1 MQIDTN
7 RLSWF
12 DVSNDVKEL
21 LILATQTWDNT
32 EASDSYIQ
40 QALAKTEENTGVLV
54 AAYRYF
60 YYKNNYV
67 LALTTAEKITAKI
80 KKEENLPDNWQAL
93 LPILVQRH
101 QEPQIRFFL
110 NAYAASGLVLA
121 KLGKIEQAKEIS
133 ARIKGIDDKNNF
145 GAGILL
151 DILTRPPEE
160 DD

>member
-7 RLSWF
+7 RFSWF
-12 DVSNDVKEL
+12 DVSDDVKEL
-21 LILATQTWDNT
+21 LVLATQTWDNT
-32 EASDSYIQ
+32 EASENYIQ
-40 QALAKTEENTGVLV
+40 QALVKTEENTCVLV

-93 LPILVQRH
+93 LPILVQHH
-101 QEPQIRFFL
+101 QEPQIRLFL
-110 NAYAASGLVLA
+110 NAYAASALILA
-121 KLGKIEQAKEIS
+121 KLGKIEEAKEIS
-133 ARIKGIDDKNNF
+133 ARIKGIDDKNDF
-145 GAGILL
+145 GGGILL
-151 DILTRPPEE
+151 DILTRPREE